1 LTKHTLEVDSILKA
15 YNNTKIVSDVYLK
28 LETNQIIGILG
39 RNGSGKSTLLKII
52 FGIIA
57 ADNKFIRIDGVLKSK
72 NSDLLNE
79 VSYLS
84 QENFIPKHFSVR
96 QAIVFSI
103 ESKNLLNFFNDDAI
117 KSIIEMKINQ
127 LSNGELRYLEIK
139 IILNNSSK
147 FLLLDEPFNGLSPL
161 QIDKIITLLKEN
173 SSKKG
178 IIITDHNYQ
187 NVIEIST
194 RIMLMKSG
202 KLIALKDKN
211 QFVELGYLSS

>member
-1 LTKHTLEVDSILKA
+1 MTKHTLEVDSLLKT
-15 YNNTKIVSDVYLK
+15 YNNTKIVSNVYLK

-57 ADNKFIRIDGVLKSK
+57 ADKKFIKINGVLKSK

-84 QENFIPKHFSVR
+84 QENFIPKHFLIR
-96 QAIVFSI
+96 KAIVLSI
-103 ESKNLLNFFNDDAI
+103 KSKNLIIFFNDDAI
-117 KSIIEMKINQ
+117 KSIIDKKINQ

-187 NVIEIST
+187 NVIEISSD
-194 RIMLMKSG
+194 IMLMKSG
-202 KLIALKDKN
+202 KLIAVKDKN
-211 QFVELGYLSS
+211 QLVELGYLPS

>member
-1 LTKHTLEVDSILKA
+1 MTKHTLEVDSILKTH
-15 YNNTKIVSDVYLK
+15 NNTKIISDVYLK

-57 ADNKFIRIDGVLKSK
+57 ADNKFIKIDGVLKSK

-96 QAIVFSI
+96 KAIVLSI
-103 ESKNLLNFFNDDAI
+103 ESINLLNFLNDDAI
-117 KSIIEMKINQ
+117 KSIIKKKINQ

-187 NVIEIST
+187 NVVEIST
-194 RIMLMKSG
+194 RLMLMKSG
-202 KLIALKDKN
+202 KLITVKDKK
-211 QFVELGYLSS
+211 QLVELGYLPS

>member
-1 LTKHTLEVDSILKA
+1 MTKHTLEVDSILKK
-15 YNNTKIVSDVYLK
+15 YNNFKILSNIYLK

-39 RNGSGKSTLLKII
+39 RYGSGKSTLLKII

-57 ADNKFIRIDGVLKSK
+57 ADNKFIKIDGILKSK

-84 QENFIPKHFSVR
+84 QENFIPKHFLVR
-96 QAIVFSI
+96 KAIVLSI

-117 KSIIEMKINQ
+117 KSIINKKINQ

-139 IILNNSSK
+139 IILNNSSN
-147 FLLLDEPFNGLSPL
+147 FVLLDEPFNRLSPL

-194 RIMLMKSG
+194 KIMLMKSG
-202 KLIALKDKN
+202 KLIAIKDKN
-211 QFVELGYLSS
+211 QLVDLGYLPS